1 MGRYTMTNIRT
12 PRSLLAGLALLIPA
26 WVLAQ
31 SGGYYGYNPIPQGQG
46 GALPA
51 IPAPPALASP
61 DRPGLTRARG
71 PLRFTQTQTAEGYI
85 LDIPLDGMKA
95 EDIQVEIKGNTLRL
109 SRDISA
115 QETREETLGDGQGYL
130 RSYSFSSGRSSQRL
144 PLPPDADGG
153 AMRREENAER
163 VRIII
168 PRRHP

>member
-1 MGRYTMTNIRT
+1 
-12 PRSLLAGLALLIPA
+12 
-26 WVLAQ
+26 
-31 SGGYYGYNPIPQGQG
+31 
-46 GALPA
+46 
-51 IPAPPALASP
+51 
-61 DRPGLTRARG
+61 
-71 PLRFTQTQTAEGYI
+71 
-85 LDIPLDGMKA
+85 MKA